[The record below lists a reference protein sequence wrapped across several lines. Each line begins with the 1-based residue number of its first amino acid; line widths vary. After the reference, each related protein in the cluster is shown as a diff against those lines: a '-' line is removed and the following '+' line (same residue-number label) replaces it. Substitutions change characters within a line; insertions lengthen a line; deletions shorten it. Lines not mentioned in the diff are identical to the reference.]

1 MNCLDRC
8 VSQSMAHDSI
18 CYGGVQ
24 FGHLEFLENGCITVI
39 KCREILKWT
48 YAFGYYNDRTM
59 EEIKKNLF

>member
-1 MNCLDRC
+1 MLHEYKN
-8 VSQSMAHDSI
+8 
-18 CYGGVQ
+18 YPPKE
-24 FGHLEFLENGCITVI
+24 LEFLENGCITVI